1 MDTIP
6 LPFLNADLISHKFS
20 LKVVHPYFLRKQYRF
35 TIFNV
40 LLIVPWIISWREKGL
55 MCILRLLGSSFYSYR
70 MTSQLLFISKRVQN
84 VFFTKPWS
92 KEKSINECYFKTN
105 QSIYFCES
113 SKHGIRS
120 ATSSSS
126 WAIIIWIG
134 RSHFRTCSNLRNHLI
149 SVNLNLK
156 NLFHVTPILFK

>member
-55 MCILRLLGSSFYSYR
+55 MCILRLLGPSFYSYR

-126 WAIIIWIG
+126 WAI
-134 RSHFRTCSNLRNHLI
+134 SNHLNRQI
-149 SVNLNLK
+149 T
-156 NLFHVTPILFK
+156 F